1 MIADI
6 FCILIELKFL
16 GFAQIQAE
24 EHQVPNSHHAL
35 IAMRALRWD
44 LDHVDGVNVQRI
56 FRNAVAIS
64 CKL

>member
-16 GFAQIQAE
+16 GFAQIEAE
-24 EHQVPNSHHAL
+24 EHQVPNSHHGL
-35 IAMRALRWD
+35 IALRWD
-44 LDHVDGVNVQRI
+44 LDQVDGVNVQRI